1 MSRPRSAPT
10 ILAVGKLG
18 ACIIL
23 PSIDLDS
30 CLPSKILRR
39 HSIGNKERRAEQS
52 SCLCRYTRT
61 TINYIWDVLA
71 SRLAALIG
79 VPTASF
85 NAAGLGNAT
94 RILSG
99 SMWLLAKAWHV
110 GSLQVGTSHLD
121 IHLRLVRC
129 RSRPVAVVQGGV
141 AMSLARM

>member
-10 ILAVGKLG
+10 ILAFGKLG
-18 ACIIL
+18 ACVTL
-23 PSIDLDS
+23 PSIDPDS
-30 CLPSKILRR
+30 CLPLKILRR

-61 TINYIWDVLA
+61 TINYIWNVLVF
-71 SRLAALIG
+71 RLAALIG
-79 VPTASF
+79 VSTASF
-85 NAAGLGNAT
+85 NAAGFGNAT
-94 RILSG
+94 NSLS
-99 SMWLLAKAWHV
+99 SSRWLLAKAWHV
-110 GSLQVGTSHLD
+110 GSLQAGTSHLD